1 VRSFIVLAIVGL
13 AAQLVDGSLGMAYG
27 VTSTTLLLAVGV
39 SPALASASVHMAE
52 VGTCAVSGLSHWRF
66 GNVDWSKIVWMAVPG
81 GIGAFL
87 GAIAV
92 TWVATVAEELV
103 APVVAIFLFAL
114 GVYVLARFSFRR
126 RERPVVERPIAKG
139 FLAPLGL
146 VAGFLDAAGG
156 GGWGPISTPTLLS
169 SGRMKP
175 RKVVGTVDTSEFVV
189 ALAASIGFLLALSF
203 AEIPWSVVGALLLG
217 GIVAAP
223 LAAFVVRTLPARI
236 LGTAVAGVI
245 LITNMRT
252 FMGAVGIEGA
262 TATLLYVLIVV
273 VWVAALVHSIMVNH
287 REKTRNEVAEGQPA

>member
-1 VRSFIVLAIVGL
+1 
-13 AAQLVDGSLGMAYG
+13 
-27 VTSTTLLLAVGV
+27 
-39 SPALASASVHMAE
+39 
-52 VGTCAVSGLSHWRF
+52 
-66 GNVDWSKIVWMAVPG
+66 
-81 GIGAFL
+81 
-87 GAIAV
+87 V
-92 TWVATVAEELV
+92 TWIATVAEELV

-126 RERPVVERPIAKG
+126 REKPVVERPIAKG

-146 VAGFLDAAGG
+146 IAGFLDAAGG

-189 ALAASIGFLLALSF
+189 ALSASLGFLLALSF

-223 LAAFVVRTLPARI
+223 LAAYVVRALPARI

-252 FMGAVGIEGA
+252 FMGAIGIEGT
-262 TATLLYVLIVV
+262 TALLLYGLIVV
-273 VWVAALVHSIMVNH
+273 VWLVALVHSIMVNR
-287 REKTRNEVAEGQPA
+287 REKTGSEVAEGQPA

>member
-1 VRSFIVLAIVGL
+1 MRSFIVLAIVGL
-13 AAQLVDGSLGMAYG
+13 VAQLVDGSLGMAYG
-27 VTSTTLLLAVGV
+27 VTSTTLLLAVGI
-39 SPALASASVHMAE
+39 SPALASASVHIAE
-52 VGTCAVSGLSHWRF
+52 VGTCAVSGVSHWRF

-87 GAIAV
+87 GAVAV
-92 TWVATVAEELV
+92 TWVATVAEELL
-103 APVVAIFLFAL
+103 APVIAIFLFAL

-126 RERPVVERPIAKG
+126 TEKPVEERPIPRG

-203 AEIPWSVVGALLLG
+203 AEIPWQIVGALLLG
-217 GIVAAP
+217 GVVAAP
-223 LAAFVVRTLPARI
+223 IAAYVVRVLPARI
-236 LGTAVAGVI
+236 LGTAVGGII
-245 LITNMRT
+245 LVTNMRT

-262 TATLLYVLIVV
+262 LAWLLYAVIVV
-273 VWVAALVHSIMVNH
+273 VWITALVHSIMVN
-287 REKTRNEVAEGQPA
+287 RQEKTRNAVTEGQPA